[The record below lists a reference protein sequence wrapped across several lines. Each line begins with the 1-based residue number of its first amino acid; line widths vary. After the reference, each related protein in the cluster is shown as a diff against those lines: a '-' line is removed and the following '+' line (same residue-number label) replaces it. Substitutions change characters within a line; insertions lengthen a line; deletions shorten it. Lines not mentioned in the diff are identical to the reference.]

1 MLPSGNI
8 LSSRADYRH
17 WLLFTVTESCNMSST
32 LSRPQSAS
40 LRIHPGG
47 WTAGAVF
54 ILTAAACHKDAPQ
67 MQAPQVTVAPAIE
80 RVVTDWDE
88 FTGHFE
94 AVNSVEVRPRVGGF
108 IERVT
113 FAEGATVHQGDALF
127 VIDQR
132 PYQAEVARAEAVLA
146 QARTR
151 KQLADMEA
159 ERAQKLVS
167 TQAISREEL
176 DSRTSSR
183 AESDAAIHAAE
194 AALLVARLNL
204 EWTVV
209 RAPISGRV
217 GRAEITRGNVVQAGA
232 PSPTLLTTIVSLDPI
247 YVYFDTDEQAYLKY
261 AGALA
266 GPNGREVLVGLA
278 NESGF
283 PHQGR
288 LNFIDN
294 RVDGTA
300 GTIRA
305 RAVLSNPNQV
315 FTPGLFARV
324 RLLGTDRHVAT
335 LVQDQAVGTDQD
347 RKFVLVLKNDTTVEY
362 RPVTVGRVFDGL
374 RIVDSGLKSGERVV
388 INGMMRVRPGMK
400 VAATNAAMV
409 AETATPAPVAR

>member
-1 MLPSGNI
+1 
-8 LSSRADYRH
+8 
-17 WLLFTVTESCNMSST
+17 
-32 LSRPQSAS
+32 
-40 LRIHPGG
+40 
-47 WTAGAVF
+47 
-54 ILTAAACHKDAPQ
+54 
-67 MQAPQVTVAPAIE
+67 
-80 RVVTDWDE
+80 
-88 FTGHFE
+88 
-94 AVNSVEVRPRVGGF
+94 
-108 IERVT
+108 
-113 FAEGATVHQGDALF
+113 
-127 VIDQR
+127 
-132 PYQAEVARAEAVLA
+132 
-146 QARTR
+146 
-151 KQLADMEA
+151 MEA

-183 AESDAAIHAAE
+183 AESDAAIRGAE
-194 AALLVARLNL
+194 AALQVARLNL

-217 GRAEITRGNVVQAGA
+217 GRAEITRGNVVQAG
-232 PSPTLLTTIVSLDPI
+232 PSPSLLTTIVSLDPI

-261 AGALA
+261 ANGVT
-266 GPNGREVLVGLA
+266 GPNGREVLIGLA

-324 RLLGTDRHVAT
+324 RLLGTDRHTAT
-335 LVQDQAVGTDQD
+335 LIQDQAVGTDQD
-347 RKFVLVLKNDTTVEY
+347 RKFVLVLKSDTTVEY
-362 RPVTVGRVFDGL
+362 RPITIGRVFDGL
-374 RIVDSGLKSGERVV
+374 RIVDSGLKPGERVV

-409 AETATPAPVAR
+409 AETATQAPVAR